1 MPFAAKLKLA
11 VRKLAVSLIA
21 QPKPI
26 TYVGEGSS
34 LKLCEAVDQFDVR
47 KVLIVTDAML
57 CELGLIDPLQKAL
70 SDVGVESVV
79 YQGVTPDPVW
89 TVVEEGLTLLK
100 GEQCDGVIGVGGG
113 SSIDAAKVIA
123 LAATNTSI
131 PPRELAGFKKAK
143 QDGLPLFAVP
153 TTAGTGS
160 EVTIAAV
167 ISDPETHKKDLI
179 GDTRVIP
186 KVAALDPSL
195 MLGLPPAVT
204 AATGMDALTHAIE
217 SYIGEWANEE
227 TDALAKSAIK
237 LIFDNLPKAVAE
249 GSYVK
254 AREAMAL
261 ASYYAGLAFT
271 KAMVGYV
278 HGIAHQ
284 LGGKYG
290 IPHGLANAVVLPEV
304 LNFSKDAASHRLAEL
319 AIHTGLGEHYEGDA
333 VLSQKF
339 IDHIKAMNEE
349 IGIPVG
355 FEQIQASDIPE
366 LATAALEESHGTYPV
381 PEYMNQ
387 AECEAM
393 IGRLMLRPA

>member
-1 MPFAAKLKLA
+1 MPFAAKLQLA
-11 VRKLAVSLIA
+11 VRKFAISLIA

-34 LKLCEAVDQFDVR
+34 LKLCDSVSQFDVR

-70 SDVGVESVV
+70 SEAGVEVVV

-89 TVVEEGLTLLK
+89 TVVEEGLTLLQA
-100 GEQCDGVIGVGGG
+100 EQCDGVLGVGGG

-123 LAATNTSI
+123 LAANNISM
-131 PPRELAGFKKAK
+131 PLRDLAGFKKAK
-143 QDGLPLFAVP
+143 QDSLPLFAIP

-160 EVTIAAV
+160 EVTVAAV
-167 ISDPETHKKDLI
+167 ISDPVSHKKDLI
-179 GDTRVIP
+179 GDPRVIP
-186 KVAALDPSL
+186 RAAALDPAL

-227 TDALAKSAIK
+227 TDALAKAAIK
-237 LIFDNLPKAVAE
+237 LIVENLPKAVAQ
-249 GSYVK
+249 GSDVK

-304 LNFSKDAASHRLAEL
+304 LSFSKDAASHRLAEL

-339 IDHIKAMNEE
+339 IDHIKAMNEQ

-355 FEQIQASDIPE
+355 FEQIKATDIPE
-366 LATAALEESHGTYPV
+366 LAEAALEESHGTYPV
-381 PEYMNQ
+381 PEYMDQ
-387 AECEAM
+387 SQCEAM
-393 IGRLMLRPA
+393 IGRLMLPAS